1 MMTTGIKGKMERK
14 VTDELTAEAIGSGEL
29 KVFATPALIALAE
42 ETAWKSVSGELEDG
56 KGTVGT
62 RMDISHIAATPV
74 GMTVCCETLLTQVDN
89 RKLTFQIEVYDE
101 SEKIAE
107 GTHERFI
114 VDNER
119 FQTKATNKTKSD

>member
-119 FQTKATNKTKSD
+119 FQTKATNKTESD